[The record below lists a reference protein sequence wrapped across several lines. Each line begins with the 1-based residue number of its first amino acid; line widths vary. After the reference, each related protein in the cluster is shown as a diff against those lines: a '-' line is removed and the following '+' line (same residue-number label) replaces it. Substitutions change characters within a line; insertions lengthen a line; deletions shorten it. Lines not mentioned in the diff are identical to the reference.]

1 MLSHSNVK
9 QNNKLISFDFYFISY
24 CTKRQKFIAYLY
36 RSIWF
41 NITCSVFFIIYILRI
56 NRNPLKVLEKTKQF
70 NFRVNNKI
78 KKKRAMGVVKQ
89 RLESLSY
96 CFVYKRFA
104 GWSACY
110 QVHYVLGISTGWLK
124 FYMHNAHILKESQV
138 NKKKKR
144 FSVEKE
150 GKTKKKN
157 VNKMC
162 KFVCVINF
170 IVMHWS
176 QTIAHHIYLNSYILQ
191 KANEMAIK
199 KVEYHK

>member
-1 MLSHSNVK
+1 
-9 QNNKLISFDFYFISY
+9 
-24 CTKRQKFIAYLY
+24 
-36 RSIWF
+36 
-41 NITCSVFFIIYILRI
+41 
-56 NRNPLKVLEKTKQF
+56 
-70 NFRVNNKI
+70 
-78 KKKRAMGVVKQ
+78 
-89 RLESLSY
+89 
-96 CFVYKRFA
+96 
-104 GWSACY
+104 
-110 QVHYVLGISTGWLK
+110 
-124 FYMHNAHILKESQV
+124 MHNAHILKESQV

-150 GKTKKKN
+150 GKPKKKN